1 MDSTLLKYS
10 AKDHFF
16 KAALCHF
23 CVDMLN
29 AKVRRDHRIL
39 SLAWEPLQPTILTL
53 SVFVVQLA
61 VQKYEEMF
69 PAFSDSRECK
79 LLKVGPLSSTSSIS
93 AASDLSI
100 IIQLLWNSRDNRPE
114 VVI

>member
-10 AKDHFF
+10 AKDYFF

-29 AKVRRDHRIL
+29 AKVSPNTTFVCVHGSRTANFHSPVL
-39 SLAWEPLQPTILTL
+39 KLAE
-53 SVFVVQLA
+53 
-61 VQKYEEMF
+61 QKYTEMF

-79 LLKVGPLSSTSSIS
+79 LLKVRFVF
-93 AASDLSI
+93 AS
-100 IIQLLWNSRDNRPE
+100 
-114 VVI
+114 V

>member
-29 AKVRRDHRIL
+29 AKVSIIYIKFPSCEASEALVSVLRPFSLL
-39 SLAWEPLQPTILTL
+39 SA
-53 SVFVVQLA
+53 QLA

-79 LLKVGPLSSTSSIS
+79 LLKVG
-93 AASDLSI
+93 
-100 IIQLLWNSRDNRPE
+100 
-114 VVI
+114 

>member
-29 AKVRRDHRIL
+29 AKVSYKTELVLKRNQ
-39 SLAWEPLQPTILTL
+39 S
-53 SVFVVQLA
+53 
-61 VQKYEEMF
+61 MF
-69 PAFSDSRECK
+69 
-79 LLKVGPLSSTSSIS
+79 
-93 AASDLSI
+93 
-100 IIQLLWNSRDNRPE
+100 
-114 VVI
+114 

>member
-29 AKVRRDHRIL
+29 AKVSHIKH
-39 SLAWEPLQPTILTL
+39 SLVLHINSDTSLYPNTHPLV
-53 SVFVVQLA
+53 SQLA

-79 LLKVGPLSSTSSIS
+79 LLKVVFCFYHNFE
-93 AASDLSI
+93 SDI
-100 IIQLLWNSRDNRPE
+100 EQTQTNPGNI
-114 VVI
+114 

>member
-29 AKVRRDHRIL
+29 AKV
-39 SLAWEPLQPTILTL
+39 SPTLE
-53 SVFVVQLA
+53 V
-61 VQKYEEMF
+61 
-69 PAFSDSRECK
+69 
-79 LLKVGPLSSTSSIS
+79 
-93 AASDLSI
+93 LSI
-100 IIQLLWNSRDNRPE
+100 QCNAS
-114 VVI
+114 VVS

>member
-29 AKVRRDHRIL
+29 AKVSRSTELVFIYNNWNTSHCPNVP
-39 SLAWEPLQPTILTL
+39 PLVT
-53 SVFVVQLA
+53 QLA

-69 PAFSDSRECK
+69 PAFSDSRESK
-79 LLKVGPLSSTSSIS
+79 LLKVGFG
-93 AASDLSI
+93 
-100 IIQLLWNSRDNRPE
+100 
-114 VVI
+114 VILYL